1 MDTVLH
7 VEAKVEEIMQ
17 RLQREGEDVTGE
29 LMLMRNHA

>member
-17 RLQREGEDVTGE
+17 RLQPQGEDATRE
-29 LMLMRNHA
+29 LTLM